1 MIAIVVDTCDP
12 VGLGGFW
19 AKLLGASIDERSA
32 TAEWV
37 ALEGVPGIGYLA
49 FQRVPEPKV
58 GKNRIHIDCL
68 VEELEG
74 SIERA
79 VELGASRVG
88 EIVEEATNRFHVM
101 RDPEG
106 NEFCF
111 VMPHGEGGRS

>member
-12 VGLGGFW
+12 VRLAEFW
-19 AKLLGASIDERSA
+19 AGLLGASIDERSA

-37 ALEGVPGIGYLA
+37 ALEGVPGVGYLA

-88 EIVEEATNRFHVM
+88 EIVEEPTNRFHVM
-101 RDPEG
+101 RDPGG

-111 VMPHGEGGRS
+111 VMRHR

>member
-12 VGLGGFW
+12 VGLAGFW
-19 AKLLGASIDERSA
+19 VELLGTSIDGRSA
-32 TAEWV
+32 TSDWV
-37 ALEGVPGIGYLA
+37 ALEGLPGIGYLA

-58 GKNRIHIDCL
+58 GKNRIHIDLL
-68 VEELEG
+68 VEELER

-79 VELGASRVG
+79 VELGATRVG

-111 VMPHGEGGRS
+111 VMPHR